1 MTDLES
7 KVTSRKLELISEIKE
22 HKKNS
27 SRSGAT
33 EAIDRINAHL
43 KELALI
49 VKDVG
54 TSWSNVDPSAK
65 TKLVQ
70 WLAR

>member
-7 KVTSRKLELISEIKE
+7 KITSRKLELISEIKE

-33 EAIDRINAHL
+33 EAIGRISAHL
-43 KELALI
+43 AELALI
-49 VKDVG
+49 VKEGDADRN
-54 TSWSNVDPSAK
+54 SK